1 MTSKLPPSCSSHF
14 GFPLPCVRCAP
25 MPDIDRREDSR
36 PHRMRPPCTTI
47 EARRRRLQRED
58 DIAATRHDVA
68 LAAVLGVVRL

>member
-1 MTSKLPPSCSSHF
+1 MSRRLESCAVHF
-14 GFPLPCVRCAP
+14 GFPAGNCVRCAP

-68 LAAVLGVVRL
+68 LAAALGVVRL